1 MVPMDKE
8 IIPEVKDVNIIHKD
22 IAEELSTSYL
32 SYAMSVIVARAL
44 PDVRDG
50 LKPVQRRILY
60 AMNEIGLTHSAKT
73 RKSAAVVGE
82 VLAKYHPHG
91 DVAVYDTM
99 TRMAQDF
106 SMRYP
111 MVHGQGNFGSIDG
124 DSAAAMR
131 YTEAKLSALAEEML
145 ADIDKDTVDFIPNY
159 DNTKKE
165 PTVLPARI
173 PYLLLNGTLGIAVG
187 MATSIPPHN
196 LGEVIDALLYLIDN
210 RDCVTEDLL
219 QYIKG
224 PDFPTGGIIYDKKSL
239 IETYSTGQGKVVTRA
254 KAEIVEAKNDEE
266 HIIVTEI
273 PFLVNKAELI
283 KKIASLVEEKTLD
296 DIKDLRDESDKDGLR
311 IVIELKKGAAS
322 KRILAKLYKYTE
334 LEKAFYFNVVALTD
348 NGLQPKILPLKTILE
363 EFLAHREIVIRRRTN
378 FLLEKAKARA
388 HILEGLKKALDHIDE
403 IIKII
408 RASDNKDDA
417 VKNLIKK
424 FEFSDLQANA
434 ILEIKLQNLPK
445 LERQKIE
452 DELEEQKKLIAEF
465 TSILKDVKKL
475 WKIIKDELIAIKEKY
490 NDPRRTQVMSQPADS
505 IKEEDLVPTGET
517 FIALSK
523 SGYIKRLPVSTFKTQ
538 KRGGKGVI
546 GYEVKNE
553 DDFLEKIVA
562 ADLSD
567 YLLFFTDQGRV
578 FQVRAFEIGEASRT
592 SRGKLIQNFLELSN
606 NENVTAI
613 LSYKLA
619 DKNKYPYLIMVTKNG
634 VVKKTTFKEYENMR
648 RTGLLAIKLTKG
660 DVLQWV
666 GFSDGN
672 SELVLGTHNG
682 QAIRFSEKD
691 ARPMGRVSQGVT
703 AMKLKKDDYVIGT
716 LLLTATIIKESKAK
730 IVVLTEH
737 GYGKVSDIK
746 DYRKQKRSGSGIKT
760 LKITPKNGNLIS
772 LMLWTNEEE
781 LLAMSKNGQT
791 IRVPLSS
798 LPILNRLTQGVRV
811 MKLDDGDKISSIS
824 LV

>member
-1 MVPMDKE
+1 MDKDNGLV
-8 IIPEVKDVNIIHKD
+8 PESLDKNIIKKN
-22 IAEELSTSYL
+22 ISEEISSSYL

-60 AMNEIGLTHSAKT
+60 AMNEIGLTHGGKT

-91 DVAVYDTM
+91 DTAVYDTM
-99 TRMAQDF
+99 ARMAQDF
-106 SMRYP
+106 SLRYP

-124 DSAAAMR
+124 DSPAAMR

-173 PYLLLNGTLGIAVG
+173 PFLLLNGALGIAVG

-196 LGEVIDALLYLIDN
+196 LGEVVDALLYLIDN
-210 RDCVTEDLL
+210 PDCVTEDLL
-219 QYIKG
+219 NYIKG
-224 PDFPTGGIIYDKKSL
+224 PDFPTGGIIYDKKAL
-239 IETYSTGQGKVVTRA
+239 VEAYSTGQGKVITRA
-254 KAEIVEAKNDEE
+254 KAEIVETKNSEE
-266 HIIVTEI
+266 HIVVTEI

-283 KKIASLVEEKTLD
+283 KKIASLVEEKTIE

-322 KRILAKLYKYTE
+322 QKILAKLYRYTE

-348 NGLQPKILPLKTILE
+348 NGLQPKILPLKNVLE
-363 EFLAHREIVIRRRTN
+363 EFLNHREIVVRRKTA
-378 FLLEKAKARA
+378 FLLDKAKARA

-408 RASDNKDDA
+408 RGSESKEDA

-424 FEFSDLQANA
+424 FDFSELQANA

-452 DELEEQKKLIAEF
+452 DELAEQRKLIAEY
-465 TSILKDVKKL
+465 TAVLKDNKKL
-475 WKIIKDELIAIKEKY
+475 WEIIKDDLIEIKTKY
-490 NDPRRTQVMSQPADS
+490 NDPRRTQIVSRPADS
-505 IKEEDLVPTGET
+505 LEEEDLVPTGET

-523 SGYIKRLPVSTFKTQ
+523 SGYIKRLPATTFKIQ

-553 DDFLEKIVA
+553 DDFLEKIIS

-567 YLLFFTDQGRV
+567 YLLFFTDRGRV
-578 FQVRAFEIGEASRT
+578 FQVRAYEIGEASRT
-592 SRGKLIQNFLELSN
+592 SRGKLIQNFLELGSD
-606 NENVTAI
+606 ENVTAI
-613 LSYKLA
+613 LNYKQA
-619 DKNKYPYLIMVTKNG
+619 DKSKYPYLIMVTKKG
-634 VVKKTTFKEYENMR
+634 MVKKTSFKEYENMR
-648 RTGLLAIKLTKG
+648 RTGLLAIKLTKD

-682 QAIRFSEKD
+682 QAIRFGEKD
-691 ARPMGRVSQGVT
+691 ARPLGRVSQGVT
-703 AMKLKKDDYVIGT
+703 AIKLKKDDYVIGT
-716 LLLTATIIKESKAK
+716 LLLTGNAIKDNKAK
-730 IVVLTEH
+730 IVVITEH

-760 LKITPKNGNLIS
+760 LKITPKNGNLIA
-772 LMLWTNEEE
+772 LMLWTEEEE

-791 IRVPLSS
+791 IRVSLAS
-798 LPILNRLTQGVRV
+798 LPVLNRLTQGVRV
-811 MKLDDGDKISSIS
+811 MKLDDNDKISSIS

>member
-1 MVPMDKE
+1 MDKDNGLV
-8 IIPEVKDVNIIHKD
+8 PESLDKNIIKKN
-22 IAEELSTSYL
+22 ISEEISSSYL

-60 AMNEIGLTHSAKT
+60 AMNEIGLTHGGKT

-91 DVAVYDTM
+91 DTAVYDTM
-99 TRMAQDF
+99 ARMAQDF
-106 SMRYP
+106 SLRYP

-124 DSAAAMR
+124 DSPAAMR

-173 PYLLLNGTLGIAVG
+173 PFLLLNGALGIAVG

-196 LGEVIDALLYLIDN
+196 LGEVVDALLYLIDN
-210 RDCVTEDLL
+210 PDCVTEDLL
-219 QYIKG
+219 NYIKG
-224 PDFPTGGIIYDKKSL
+224 PDFPTGGIIYDKKAL
-239 IETYSTGQGKVVTRA
+239 VEAYSTGQGKVITRA
-254 KAEIVEAKNDEE
+254 KAEIVETKNSEE
-266 HIIVTEI
+266 HIVVTEI

-283 KKIASLVEEKTLD
+283 KKIASLVEEKTIE

-322 KRILAKLYKYTE
+322 QKILAKLYRYTE

-348 NGLQPKILPLKTILE
+348 NGLQPKILPLKNVLE
-363 EFLAHREIVIRRRTN
+363 EFLNHREIVVRRKTA
-378 FLLEKAKARA
+378 FLLDKAKARA

-408 RASDNKDDA
+408 RGSESKEDA

-424 FEFSDLQANA
+424 FDFSELQANA

-452 DELEEQKKLIAEF
+452 DELAEQRKLIAEY
-465 TSILKDVKKL
+465 TAVLKDNKKL
-475 WKIIKDELIAIKEKY
+475 WKIIKDDLIEIKTKY
-490 NDPRRTQVMSQPADS
+490 NDPRRTQIVSRPADS
-505 IKEEDLVPTGET
+505 MEEEDLVPTGET

-523 SGYIKRLPVSTFKTQ
+523 SGYIKRLPATTFKIQ

-553 DDFLEKIVA
+553 DDFLEKIIS

-567 YLLFFTDQGRV
+567 YLLFFTDRGRV
-578 FQVRAFEIGEASRT
+578 FQVRAYEIGEASRT
-592 SRGKLIQNFLELSN
+592 SRGKLIQNFLELGSD
-606 NENVTAI
+606 ENVTAI
-613 LSYKLA
+613 LNYKQA
-619 DKNKYPYLIMVTKNG
+619 DKSKYPYLIMVTKKG
-634 VVKKTTFKEYENMR
+634 MVKKTSFKEYENMR
-648 RTGLLAIKLTKG
+648 RTGLLAIKLTKD

-691 ARPMGRVSQGVT
+691 ARPLGRVSQGVT
-703 AMKLKKDDYVIGT
+703 AIKLKKDDYVIGT
-716 LLLTATIIKESKAK
+716 LLLTGNAIKDNKAK
-730 IVVLTEH
+730 IVVITEH

-760 LKITPKNGNLIS
+760 LKITPKNGNLIA
-772 LMLWTNEEE
+772 LMLWTEEEE

-791 IRVPLSS
+791 IRVSLAS
-798 LPILNRLTQGVRV
+798 LPVLNRLTQGVRV
-811 MKLDDGDKISSIS
+811 MKLDDNDKISSIS

>member
-1 MVPMDKE
+1 MDKDNGLV
-8 IIPEVKDVNIIHKD
+8 PESLDKNIIKKN
-22 IAEELSTSYL
+22 ISEEISSSYL

-60 AMNEIGLTHSAKT
+60 AMNEIGLTHGGKT

-91 DVAVYDTM
+91 DTAVYDTM
-99 TRMAQDF
+99 ARMAQDF
-106 SMRYP
+106 SLRYP

-124 DSAAAMR
+124 DSPAAMR

-173 PYLLLNGTLGIAVG
+173 PFLLLNGALGIAVG

-196 LGEVIDALLYLIDN
+196 LGEVVDALLYLIDN
-210 RDCVTEDLL
+210 PDCVTEDLL
-219 QYIKG
+219 NYIKG
-224 PDFPTGGIIYDKKSL
+224 PDFPTGGIIYDKKAL
-239 IETYSTGQGKVVTRA
+239 VEAYSTGQGKVITRA
-254 KAEIVEAKNDEE
+254 KAEIVETKNNEE
-266 HIIVTEI
+266 HIVITEI

-283 KKIASLVEEKTLD
+283 KKIASLVEEKTIE

-322 KRILAKLYKYTE
+322 QKILAKLYRYTE

-348 NGLQPKILPLKTILE
+348 NGLQPKILPLKNVLE
-363 EFLAHREIVIRRRTN
+363 EFLNHREIVVRRKTA
-378 FLLEKAKARA
+378 FLLDKAKARA

-408 RASDNKDDA
+408 RGSESKEDA

-424 FEFSDLQANA
+424 FDFSELQANA

-452 DELEEQKKLIAEF
+452 DELAEQRKLIAEY
-465 TSILKDVKKL
+465 TAVLKDNKKL
-475 WKIIKDELIAIKEKY
+475 WEIIKDDLIEIKTKY
-490 NDPRRTQVMSQPADS
+490 NDPRRTQIVSRPADS
-505 IKEEDLVPTGET
+505 LEEEDLVPTGET

-523 SGYIKRLPVSTFKTQ
+523 SGYIKRLPATTFKIQ

-553 DDFLEKIVA
+553 DDFLEKIIS

-567 YLLFFTDQGRV
+567 YLLFFTDRGRV
-578 FQVRAFEIGEASRT
+578 FQVRAYEIGEASRT
-592 SRGKLIQNFLELSN
+592 SRGKLIQNFLELGSD
-606 NENVTAI
+606 ENVTAI
-613 LSYKLA
+613 LNYKQA
-619 DKNKYPYLIMVTKNG
+619 DKSKYPYLIMVTKKG
-634 VVKKTTFKEYENMR
+634 MVKKTSFKEYENMR
-648 RTGLLAIKLTKG
+648 RTGLLAIKLTKD

-682 QAIRFSEKD
+682 QAIRFGEKD
-691 ARPMGRVSQGVT
+691 ARPLGRVSQGVT
-703 AMKLKKDDYVIGT
+703 AIKLKKDDYVIGT
-716 LLLTATIIKESKAK
+716 LLLTGNAIKDNKAK
-730 IVVLTEH
+730 IVVITEH

-760 LKITPKNGNLIS
+760 LKITPKNGNLIA
-772 LMLWTNEEE
+772 LMLWTEEEE

-791 IRVPLSS
+791 IRVSLAS
-798 LPILNRLTQGVRV
+798 LPVLNRLTQGVRV
-811 MKLDDGDKISSIS
+811 MKLDDNDKISSIS

>member
-1 MVPMDKE
+1 MDKDNGLV
-8 IIPEVKDVNIIHKD
+8 PESLDKNIIKKN
-22 IAEELSTSYL
+22 ISEEISSSYL

-60 AMNEIGLTHSAKT
+60 AMNEIGLTHGGKT

-91 DVAVYDTM
+91 DTAVYDTM
-99 TRMAQDF
+99 ARMAQDF
-106 SMRYP
+106 SLRYP

-124 DSAAAMR
+124 DSPAAMR

-173 PYLLLNGTLGIAVG
+173 PFLLLNGALGIAVG

-196 LGEVIDALLYLIDN
+196 LGEVVDALLYLIDN
-210 RDCVTEDLL
+210 PDCVTEDLL
-219 QYIKG
+219 NYIKG
-224 PDFPTGGIIYDKKSL
+224 PDFPTGGIIYDKKAL
-239 IETYSTGQGKVVTRA
+239 VEAYSTGQGKVITRA
-254 KAEIVEAKNDEE
+254 KAEIVETKNSEE
-266 HIIVTEI
+266 HIVVTEI

-283 KKIASLVEEKTLD
+283 KKIASLVEEKTIE

-322 KRILAKLYKYTE
+322 QKILAKLYRYTE

-348 NGLQPKILPLKTILE
+348 NGLQPKILPLKNVLE
-363 EFLAHREIVIRRRTN
+363 EFLNHREIVVRRKTA
-378 FLLEKAKARA
+378 FLLDKAKARA

-408 RASDNKDDA
+408 RGSESKEDA

-424 FEFSDLQANA
+424 FDFSELQANA

-452 DELEEQKKLIAEF
+452 DELAEQRKLIAEY
-465 TSILKDVKKL
+465 TAVLKDNKKL
-475 WKIIKDELIAIKEKY
+475 WKIIKDDLIEIKTKY
-490 NDPRRTQVMSQPADS
+490 NDPRRTQIVSRPADS
-505 IKEEDLVPTGET
+505 MEEEDLVPTGET

-523 SGYIKRLPVSTFKTQ
+523 SGYIKRLPATTFKIQ

-553 DDFLEKIVA
+553 DDFLEKIIS

-567 YLLFFTDQGRV
+567 YLLFFTDRGRV
-578 FQVRAFEIGEASRT
+578 FQVRAYEIGEASRT
-592 SRGKLIQNFLELSN
+592 SRGKLIQNFLELGSD
-606 NENVTAI
+606 ENVTAI
-613 LSYKLA
+613 LNYKQA
-619 DKNKYPYLIMVTKNG
+619 DKSKYPYLIMVTKKG
-634 VVKKTTFKEYENMR
+634 MVKKTSFKEYENMR
-648 RTGLLAIKLTKG
+648 RTGLLAIKLTKD

-682 QAIRFSEKD
+682 QAIRFGEKD
-691 ARPMGRVSQGVT
+691 ARPLGRVSQGVT
-703 AMKLKKDDYVIGT
+703 AIKLKKDDYVIGT
-716 LLLTATIIKESKAK
+716 LLLTGNAIKDNKAK
-730 IVVLTEH
+730 IVVITEH

-760 LKITPKNGNLIS
+760 LKITPKNGNLIA
-772 LMLWTNEEE
+772 LMLWTEEEE

-791 IRVPLSS
+791 IRVSLAS
-798 LPILNRLTQGVRV
+798 LPVLNRLTQGVRV
-811 MKLDDGDKISSIS
+811 MKLDDNDKISSIS

>member
-1 MVPMDKE
+1 MAKE
-8 IIPEVKDVNIIHKD
+8 TIPENLNKNIKNMD
-22 IAEELSTSYL
+22 MAEELSSSYL

-91 DVAVYDTM
+91 DTAVYDTM

-111 MVHGQGNFGSIDG
+111 TVHGQGNFGSIDG

-131 YTEAKLSALAEEML
+131 YTEAKLSSLAEEML

-165 PTVLPARI
+165 PTVLPTKV

-196 LGEVIDALLYLIDN
+196 LGEVIDALLYLVEN
-210 RDCVTEDLL
+210 PDCVTEDLL
-219 QYIKG
+219 KYIKG
-224 PDFPTGGIIYDKKSL
+224 PDFPTGGIIYDKKA
-239 IETYSTGQGKVVTRA
+239 IAEAYSTGQGKVVTRA
-254 KAEIVEAKNDEE
+254 KAEIIETKNGEE

-273 PFLVNKAELI
+273 PFLVNKSELI
-283 KKIASLVEEKTLD
+283 KRIAELVEEKTIE

-311 IVIELKKGAAS
+311 VVIELKKGAPS
-322 KRILAKLYKYTE
+322 KRVLAKLYKYTE

-348 NGLQPKILPLKTILE
+348 NGLQPKILPLKNILE
-363 EFLAHREIVIRRRTN
+363 EFLAHRENVVRRRTN

-408 RASDNKDDA
+408 RASDSKEDA
-417 VKNLIKK
+417 VRNLIKK
-424 FEFSDLQANA
+424 FDFTELQANA

-445 LERQKIE
+445 LERQKID
-452 DELEEQKKLIAEF
+452 DELLEQKKLIAEY
-465 TSILKDVKKL
+465 TSILKDSKKL
-475 WKIIKDELIAIKEKY
+475 WKLIEEELSAIKTKY
-490 NDPRRTQVMSQPADS
+490 NDPRRTEVINQPADA
-505 IKEEDLVPTGET
+505 IAEEDLVPIGET

-523 SGYIKRLPVSTFKTQ
+523 SGYIKRLPANTFKTQ

-546 GYEVKNE
+546 GYEAKNE

-592 SRGKLIQNFLELSN
+592 SRGKLIQNFLELGV

-613 LSYKLA
+613 LNYKSE
-619 DKNKYPYLIMVTKNG
+619 DKGKNPYLIMVTKNG
-634 VVKKTTFKEYENMR
+634 VVKKTAIKEYENMR
-648 RTGLLAIKLTKG
+648 RTGLLAIKLAKG

-666 GFSDGN
+666 GFSDGG

-682 QAIRFSEKD
+682 QAIRFGEKD
-691 ARPMGRVSQGVT
+691 ARPMGRVCQGVSGI
-703 AMKLKKDDYVIGT
+703 KLKKDDYVIGT
-716 LLLTATIIKESKAK
+716 IILNSPTIKEGKAK
-730 IVVLTEH
+730 IVVITEH

-772 LMLWTNEEE
+772 LMLWTDQEE
-781 LLAMSKNGQT
+781 LLAMSKSGQT
-791 IRVPLSS
+791 IKVPLNN

-811 MKLDDGDKISSIS
+811 MKLDDGDKISSVS